1 MPNLGLFTVCV
12 LIWGSTWIAI
22 TYQLGHVAPIL
33 SVAYRF
39 TIAAIILGVFCKI
52 RGLSLTLP
60 AAIHLRMLAVGLC
73 LYTLDYTLL
82 YHSEH
87 YIISALVAV
96 MSSSIIYINV
106 VLRRLLLK
114 KAIRAEVVWGATLG
128 LFGVILIFLPEF
140 GQLGTNT
147 MLWVGISFAA
157 ASFFF
162 AAMGNVIS
170 EQILDRGTPVVQM
183 NFWAMSYGL
192 IFTYGY
198 ALLTDIP
205 FQLPDNREYWLA
217 LVYLALFGS
226 VFAFGAYMR
235 LVQRIGSDKAA
246 YVVLMYPLVS
256 LLISTLF
263 EGFEWHWPALM
274 GVVFILVGNAIA
286 MGKLKRQPP
295 QPVI

>member
-1 MPNLGLFTVCV
+1 MPNIGLFIVCV

-39 TIAAIILGVFCKI
+39 SIAALILGLFCKI
-52 RGLSLTLP
+52 KGLSLTLP
-60 AAIHLRMLAVGLC
+60 AAIHLRMLMVGLC

-82 YHSEH
+82 YYSEQ

-106 VLRRLLLK
+106 VLRRVLLK
-114 KAIRAEVVWGATLG
+114 KPIRTEVIWGATLG
-128 LFGVILIFLPEF
+128 LVGVFLIFLPEF

-147 MLWVGISFAA
+147 MLWVGIGLAM

-162 AAMGNVIS
+162 AAMGNVVS

-183 NFWAMSYGL
+183 NFWAMSYGVM
-192 IFTYGY
+192 FTTSY
-198 ALLTDIP
+198 ALFTNTP
-205 FQLPDNREYWLA
+205 FLLPNSTEYWTA
-217 LVYLALFGS
+217 LIYLALFGS
-226 VFAFGAYMR
+226 VIAFGAYMQ
-235 LVQRIGSDKAA
+235 LVQRMGSDKAA
-246 YVVLMYPLVS
+246 YVVLMYPIVS

-263 EGFEWHWPALM
+263 EGFNWHWPAIT
-274 GVVFILVGNAIA
+274 GVLFILLGNAIA
-286 MGKLKRQPP
+286 MGKLKRKPP